1 MKTILSFSFIL
12 ITAISSAQIPKSGTY
27 IYNYCDMEY
36 NACIA
41 KCKIKI
47 KGNKIWI
54 YAPGGLTG
62 IKEGELY
69 ESGTLHKNR
78 SGKWIIITH
87 RSRVDEAPPLWI
99 DFKRKRFWTF

>member
-1 MKTILSFSFIL
+1 MKILFLYLLIL
-12 ITAISSAQIPKSGTY
+12 TTAISFGQIPKSGTY
-27 IYNYCDMEY
+27 TFNYCDMEY
-36 NACIA
+36 NKCLG

-54 YAPGGLTG
+54 YAPANLSL

-69 ESGTLHKNR
+69 ASGTLQKNA
-78 SGKWIIITH
+78 SGKWIIITG
-87 RSRVDEAPPLWI
+87 SSKEKDGPPLWI